1 MSDILLYGEIGWE
14 NTSKSV
20 VEQLATMEGD
30 ITLRVNSPGGDVY
43 EGIGIMN
50 ALRGYQG
57 GVVTAV
63 IEGMAA
69 SAASFIVVGGADR
82 IVARPNAEI
91 MIHDAWTFVD
101 GNAEKL
107 AKTLADLERMSENL
121 AGIYAERVGGEPSE
135 WRAKMKAETWFSAQE
150 ALDAGLVDAVEDA
163 RQPVSAKAGPLVFA
177 KALARFKYAG
187 RAVAPDPKIEAPRG
201 QEGHSMNVLNE
212 LARELGKKP
221 EEVQRALSGFFNEA
235 IEVTTP
241 VAVTYPDEVTVVPTG
256 KVEVEPDTELPEGVE
271 VTVEAPDNFTAEVGE
286 GGKVTVRAS
295 DAVSVG
301 DTADVVLTVG
311 EAPVTVKV
319 TVVAADE
326 DGEKPA
332 EGEAPAPEPT
342 ADPAPAVPAGFAMVP
357 QKVLDELTKKAALG
371 TQAFEAQARAAR
383 EAEVDGWIKDG
394 RFAAAHHADALADLE
409 SNPDLARRTW
419 GSLPKNSIPRVEVGY
434 GKDIDPEQ
442 TTTKNSGADPFSPV
456 RY

>member
-20 VEQLATMEGD
+20 VEQLATMDGD

-187 RAVAPDPKIEAPRG
+187 RAVAPDPKIEAPSG

-221 EEVQRALSGFFNEA
+221 EDVQRALSGFFNEA

-286 GGKVTVRAS
+286 GGKVTVRAT

-326 DGEKPA
+326 DGEKPV
-332 EGEAPAPEPT
+332 EGEAPAAE
-342 ADPAPAVPAGFAMVP
+342 PAPAPAPDAVT
-357 QKVLDELTKKAALG
+357 LDRDTYNELI
-371 TQAFEAQARAAR
+371 ARA
-383 EAEVDGWIKDG
+383 E
-394 RFAAAHHADALADLE
+394 L
-409 SNPDLARRTW
+409 
-419 GSLPKNSIPRVEVGY
+419 
-434 GKDIDPEQ
+434 
-442 TTTKNSGADPFSPV
+442 GADRKSV
-456 RY
+456 V

>member
-1 MSDILLYGEIGWE
+1 MSEILLYGEIGWE

-20 VEQLATMEGD
+20 VEQLATMDGD

-187 RAVAPDPKIEAPRG
+187 RAVAPDPKIEAPSG

-221 EEVQRALSGFFNEA
+221 EDVQRALSGFFNGQV
-235 IEVTTP
+235 EVP
-241 VAVTYPDEVTVVPTG
+241 VAVVLDYPDTAEVIPTG
-256 KVEVEPDTELPEGVE
+256 KVEIEPEGDLPDGATVE
-271 VTVEAPDNFTAEVGE
+271 VEAPENFTAEVGE
-286 GGKVTVRAS
+286 DGKVTVRAS
-295 DAVSVG
+295 DAVTVG
-301 DTADVVLTVG
+301 DAADVVVTITGAG
-311 EAPVTVKV
+311 EPVTATIKV
-319 TVVAADE
+319 TVIAASVE
-326 DGEKPA
+326 E
-332 EGEAPAPEPT
+332 ESAPAPEP
-342 ADPAPAVPAGFAMVP
+342 APANDGTIT
-357 QKVLDELTKKAALG
+357 LDLDTFNELKARADLG
-371 TQAFEAQARAAR
+371 AKAHEFAQAKARVDEVEKWVTEGRIPAAVKPKALALAKSDMDAAR
-383 EAEVDGWIKDG
+383 KLYG
-394 RFAAAHHADALADLE
+394 
-409 SNPDLARRTW
+409 SNPVNT
-419 GSLPKNSIPRVEVGY
+419 IPRAEVGY
-434 GKDIDPEQ
+434 GLDENEDDAEKVPSFEELDARWN
-442 TTTKNSGADPFSPV
+442 TRKSGK
-456 RY
+456 